1 MKTSN
6 SHLRLHDISTKCG
19 VAGLSLLFLATI
31 EIFAAEPLY
40 VNLKNRKFISQ
51 PDSLIASTELT
62 RNTPVVEPGDHV
74 IYAPEDIW
82 SEIEEPVYFNISTF
96 DSIPSLTYFNVRE
109 PKETKINDL
118 KAHYFRISAG
128 IVTYGKY
135 LVKTKMRKFA
145 FDTFLSDIFIR
156 TNRRYIRPKNYPIYS
171 ALFRPEEMWL
181 VRYQNG
187 KIKLLYHY
195 INYNFE

>member
-1 MKTSN
+1 MRRCWPFVTVF
-6 SHLRLHDISTKCG
+6 T
-19 VAGLSLLFLATI
+19 TI

-40 VNLKNRKFISQ
+40 VNLKNREFISQ
-51 PDSLIASTELT
+51 LDSLIASTELT
-62 RNTPVVEPGDHV
+62 CNTPVVEPGDHI
-74 IYAPEDIW
+74 IYATEDIW
-82 SEIEEPVYFNISTF
+82 PEIEEPVYFNISTF

-145 FDTFLSDIFIR
+145 FDTFLSYIFIR
-156 TNRRYIRPKNYPIYS
+156 TNRIYIRPKNYPIYS
-171 ALFRPEEMWL
+171 ALFRPEEMWS
-181 VRYQNG
+181 VRYQNE